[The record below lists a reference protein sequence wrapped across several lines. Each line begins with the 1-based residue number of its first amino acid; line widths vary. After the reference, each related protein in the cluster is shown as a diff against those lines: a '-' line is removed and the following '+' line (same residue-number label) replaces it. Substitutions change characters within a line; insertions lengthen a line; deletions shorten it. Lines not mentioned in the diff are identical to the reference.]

1 MEYTIGQL
9 AELAGV
15 STRTLRYYDQI
26 GLLEPNRLSNNGYR
40 LYGAEEVDLLQ
51 QILFFRAVD
60 MSLSEIRNIVS
71 ESDYNPDEALRQHL
85 DRLKASRD
93 RLDGLIESLK
103 TTLSYRKGESV
114 MTDQQKFEALKKQRV
129 DENERSFGKEI
140 REAYGEKA
148 VKESNKRFLRL
159 DRDQV
164 EQMERIE
171 EDLVELLRSA
181 CSEGKLT
188 EAISEDIY
196 GLHRKW
202 LSYTWKEYSPAAH
215 RGLAQ
220 MYEHD
225 ERFRAYYDQKAGCD
239 AAGYLIES
247 IKKHTA

>member
-15 STRTLRYYDQI
+15 SRRTLRYYDQI
-26 GLLEPNRLSNNGYR
+26 GLLEPKKLSSSGYR
-40 LYGAEEVDLLQ
+40 LYGTEEVDLLQ

-60 MSLSEIRNIVS
+60 MSLSEIKNIIS
-71 ESDYNPDEALRQHL
+71 ESDYNPDEVLRRHL
-85 DRLKASRD
+85 ERLETSRE

-103 TTLSYRKGESV
+103 KTLSHRKGETV

-148 VKESNKRFLRL
+148 VEESNKRFLNL
-159 DRDQV
+159 DKAQV
-164 EQMERIE
+164 EQMESIE
-171 EDLVELLRSA
+171 QELVALLRSA
-181 CSEGKLT
+181 STEGRLSEAMSS
-188 EAISEDIY
+188 AIYE
-196 GLHRKW
+196 LHRKW

-225 ERFRAYYDQKAGCD
+225 ERFRDYYDQKAGCD
-239 AAGYLIES
+239 AAVYLIES